1 MGGVGYHCGCANG
14 ATAEPKRTSF
24 PQIYSNQEK
33 VVQRRTVVRLMSIS
47 GDLTI
52 LDVIDAV
59 FVEKGHC
66 KNGN

>member
-1 MGGVGYHCGCANG
+1 MGGVGYHPGCGTG
-14 ATAEPKRTSF
+14 ATAELKRTSF
-24 PQIYSNQEK
+24 PQIYGNQEK
-33 VVQRRTVVRLMSIS
+33 VKRRTVVRLMSIS